1 MHQTSTS
8 EIEVLTQVEHA
19 LAALDASGARRVL
32 AWLVDKYGLVEQQPA
47 RSRTAAQSPSRDAGH
62 GEDTDFASLFGQ
74 AQPETEKDRALLAGY
89 WFQVMKGTA
98 DLDGFAL
105 NRELRNL
112 GHPVSN
118 ITKALSY
125 LINQRPQ
132 LVIQVR
138 KSGSTQQARKKYRLT
153 KSGIAEAESL
163 IARNSVA

>member
-1 MHQTSTS
+1 M
-8 EIEVLTQVEHA
+8 
-19 LAALDASGARRVL
+19 
-32 AWLVDKYGLVEQQPA
+32 
-47 RSRTAAQSPSRDAGH
+47 
-62 GEDTDFASLFGQ
+62 
-74 AQPETEKDRALLAGY
+74 LAGY